1 MRFPLSLLW
10 KGTQKI
16 LNTKGNWGHKFL
28 QLHRERE
35 EIIQKKKYKK
45 WEKTLF
51 CFWSCQQRVES
62 YWVRWEDLLNLAQIS
77 FTPAI
82 LFHVISGHNWFEKP

>member
-1 MRFPLSLLW
+1 MRFPLSPLW

-35 EIIQKKKYKK
+35 EIIQKKKKNERKLY
-45 WEKTLF
+45 F
-51 CFWSCQQRVES
+51 VFDRVNKE
-62 YWVRWEDLLNLAQIS
+62 
-77 FTPAI
+77 
-82 LFHVISGHNWFEKP
+82 

>member
-28 QLHRERE
+28 QLHKERE
-35 EIIQKKKYKK
+35 EIIQKKKMR
-45 WEKTLF
+45 ENF
-51 CFWSCQQRVES
+51 
-62 YWVRWEDLLNLAQIS
+62 
-77 FTPAI
+77 I
-82 LFHVISGHNWFEKP
+82 LFLIVSTKSRVLLSEMRGSVELSANFFYSSYTFRCN

>member
-1 MRFPLSLLW
+1 MRFPLSPLW

-28 QLHRERE
+28 QLHKKRE
-35 EIIQKKKYKK
+35 EIIQKKKKMR
-45 WEKTLF
+45 ENFIFFL
-51 CFWSCQQRVES
+51 SCQQRVES

-82 LFHVISGHNWFEKP
+82 LFDVISGHNWF

>member
-28 QLHRERE
+28 QLHKERE
-35 EIIQKKKYKK
+35 EIIQKKKKMR
-45 WEKTLF
+45 ENF
-51 CFWSCQQRVES
+51 
-62 YWVRWEDLLNLAQIS
+62 
-77 FTPAI
+77 I
-82 LFHVISGHNWFEKP
+82 LFLIVSTKSRVLLSEMRGSVEFSANFFYSSYTFRCN

>member
-28 QLHRERE
+28 QLHKERE
-35 EIIQKKKYKK
+35 EIIQKKKKNERKLY
-45 WEKTLF
+45 F
-51 CFWSCQQRVES
+51 VFDRVNKE
-62 YWVRWEDLLNLAQIS
+62 
-77 FTPAI
+77 
-82 LFHVISGHNWFEKP
+82 